1 MFRLTI
7 KVLKVWLF
15 CGKIV
20 AYKVKQNWP
29 HWLPLIYWRC
39 PTLLQRCVIGKVSY
53 IGKAIAQWQTKP
65 KAKFCY
71 INEVHMRTTAKFEKV
86 SLETFLQSGSEL
98 TYNNIN
104 LPKRATSK
112 SAGYD
117 FFAPTD
123 IMLEPGQTVTVAT
136 GVRALMPDNW
146 CLMIFPRSG
155 LGFKFRLRLDNTV
168 GIIDADY
175 CNAPN
180 EGHIFVKI
188 TNEGEKSLC
197 VPAGN
202 AFAQGIFTQYF
213 LTEDDDVTTERT
225 GGLGSTDKK

>member
-1 MFRLTI
+1 
-7 KVLKVWLF
+7 
-15 CGKIV
+15 
-20 AYKVKQNWP
+20 
-29 HWLPLIYWRC
+29 
-39 PTLLQRCVIGKVSY
+39 
-53 IGKAIAQWQTKP
+53 
-65 KAKFCY
+65 
-71 INEVHMRTTAKFEKV
+71 MRTKAKFEKV
-86 SLETFLQSGSEL
+86 SLATFLQSGNEL
-98 TYNNIN
+98 TYQNIT
-104 LPKRATSK
+104 LPRRATTK

-123 IMLEPGQTVTVAT
+123 IHLEPHQTITVAT
-136 GVRALMPDNW
+136 GVRALMPDDW

-175 CNAPN
+175 SNAPN

-188 TNEGEKSLC
+188 TNEGENPLDI
-197 VPAGN
+197 AQGN
-202 AFAQGIFTQYF
+202 AFAQGIFTQYL